1 MQRLSTTAKLAPGK
15 LPRQNYHGKQDWVLP
30 GARMSISTTGEA
42 PMQGPSFTGLITRG
56 RARMMAEV
64 GQTRDNPPP
73 LSWSID
79 RETLIHPSF

>member
-1 MQRLSTTAKLAPGK
+1 MKEGQEW
-15 LPRQNYHGKQDWVLP
+15 DLP

-42 PMQGPSFTGLITRG
+42 PVQGLITRG

-79 RETLIHPSF
+79 RETLIHSSY